1 MTVDTRK
8 ATPLTYDPLILL
20 AVLLLVGL
28 GLVMV
33 YSASAVAAQEKLGDS
48 FHYLKRQGVAACL
61 GLLAMATAVKLG
73 YRRMARLAWP
83 LLLLA
88 IVLLVA
94 VLVPGVGSVVNGA
107 RRWIRFPGISIQPAE
122 IAKLVW
128 AIYLAY
134 SLAKKQDKVQHF
146 SIGFLPHVA
155 LGGVLVL
162 LCMAEPDF
170 GSSVALLFLMF
181 VMLFAAGTKLST
193 LVGTVLVA
201 IPFAFHAIA
210 SSPYRLKRITAF
222 MDPWANRQGS
232 GYQVAESLMSI
243 GSGGITGLGLGDG
256 RQKLFFLPEA
266 HTDFIFS
273 IIGEEL
279 GLVGVAALVLLYGLL
294 IWRGVRA
301 ALAASEPFG
310 CYLGLGITSLIAF
323 QAITNM
329 AVAMGLVPTKG
340 LTLPFVSY
348 GGCSLIVLM
357 GAAGL
362 LLSVSSTV
370 EGARRRA
377 SKVRAPTRE
386 TAVASDAAGAPA

>member
-1 MTVDTRK
+1 
-8 ATPLTYDPLILL
+8 
-20 AVLLLVGL
+20 
-28 GLVMV
+28 
-33 YSASAVAAQEKLGDS
+33 
-48 FHYLKRQGVAACL
+48 
-61 GLLAMATAVKLG
+61 
-73 YRRMARLAWP
+73 
-83 LLLLA
+83 
-88 IVLLVA
+88 
-94 VLVPGVGSVVNGA
+94 
-107 RRWIRFPGISIQPAE
+107 
-122 IAKLVW
+122 
-128 AIYLAY
+128 
-134 SLAKKQDKVQHF
+134 
-146 SIGFLPHVA
+146 
-155 LGGVLVL
+155 
-162 LCMAEPDF
+162 MAEPDF

-193 LVGTVLVA
+193 LVGSVLVA
-201 IPFAFHAIA
+201 IPFGFHAIA

-279 GLVGVAALVLLYGLL
+279 GLIGVAALVLLYGVL

-301 ALAASEPFG
+301 SLNASEPFG
-310 CYLGLGITSLIAF
+310 SYLGLGITSLFAF

-362 LLSVSSTV
+362 LLSVSSTA

-377 SKVRAPTRE
+377 TKVRTATRE
-386 TAVASDAAGAPA
+386 TPLNTAAGAPA

>member
-1 MTVDTRK
+1 M
-8 ATPLTYDPLILL
+8 PLTYDPWILA

-33 YSASAVAAQEKLGDS
+33 YSASAVAAQEKLGDG
-48 FHYLKRQGVAACL
+48 FHYLKRQGIAAFL
-61 GLLAMATAVKLG
+61 GLLAMATAMKLG
-73 YRRMARLAWP
+73 YRRTARLAWP
-83 LLLLA
+83 LLLFA
-88 IVLLVA
+88 MVLLIA
-94 VLVPGVGSVVNGA
+94 VLIPEVGSVVNGA
-107 RRWIRFPGISIQPAE
+107 RRWIRAPGVSIQPAE
-122 IAKLVW
+122 IAKVCW

-134 SLAKKQDKVQHF
+134 SLAKKQDRVTHF
-146 SIGFLPHVA
+146 SIGFLPHLA

-181 VMLFAAGTKLST
+181 VLLFAAGTKLSY
-193 LVGTVLVA
+193 LVGSVLMA
-201 IPFAFHAIA
+201 LPFAYHAIA
-210 SSPYRLKRITAF
+210 SSPYRLARITAF
-222 MDPWANRQGS
+222 LDPWANRKGS

-279 GLVGVAALVLLYGLL
+279 GLIGVAVLVALYGVL

-301 ALAASEPFG
+301 SLNASEPFG
-310 CYLGLGITSLIAF
+310 AYLGLGITALIAF

-348 GGCSLIVLM
+348 GGCSLVVLM

-377 SKVRAPTRE
+377 IARTRTVTRE
-386 TAVASDAAGAPA
+386 SPLAGLPA